1 MFDLTLVASLEADV
15 VPHLGDS
22 RTPDSLVEHLARIL
36 AQGSKLRSDD
46 DDDDVQIMH
55 PAALKGSVAAVDE
68 EAQLSKGRAVAA
80 RERFAY
86 WCFDLLFLI
95 CSDVQKG
102 TPFLSKRCYEY

>member
-1 MFDLTLVASLEADV
+1 MYNVDPEVHGHDLTE
-15 VPHLGDS
+15 
-22 RTPDSLVEHLARIL
+22 EE
-36 AQGSKLRSDD
+36 
-46 DDDDVQIMH
+46 DDVEVLH
-55 PAALKGSVAAVDE
+55 PAASKGSVAAVDE

-102 TPFLSKRCYEY
+102 MPFLFQW